1 MEQYSAYEYTYLP
14 HRTAP
19 HRTAPHRNLATTRFN
34 SSRTAFTLL
43 RTIISHFI
51 CGFFVALFNVSLILF
66 NTLRRKNSNRTYTN
80 SIGTSY
86 IQQDIFT
93 NSVKNTPLKYQF
105 CAFSIKYFAI
115 NTVEKIFDSI
125 FLLKKTSQNSILPR
139 ILPKFNRLAQ

>member
-1 MEQYSAYEYTYLP
+1 VV
-14 HRTAP
+14 
-19 HRTAPHRNLATTRFN
+19 
-34 SSRTAFTLL
+34 
-43 RTIISHFI
+43 
-51 CGFFVALFNVSLILF
+51 FFVALF
-66 NTLRRKNSNRTYTN
+66 NTLRRKKSNRTSTN

-125 FLLKKTSQNSILPR
+125 FFLKKLHKILSYQGFYLNLTGLPSGAKSQSLQVLSFVKTICENILLNIGSADTICRSAVTIFSPKSI
-139 ILPKFNRLAQ
+139 K